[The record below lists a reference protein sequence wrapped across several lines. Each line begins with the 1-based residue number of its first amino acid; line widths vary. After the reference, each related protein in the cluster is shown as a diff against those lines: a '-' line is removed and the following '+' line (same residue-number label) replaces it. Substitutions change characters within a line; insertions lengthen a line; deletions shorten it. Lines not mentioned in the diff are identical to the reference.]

1 MVLQR
6 WQTVLL
12 LLSLVLMVVFIFAPM
27 GTVFDLMSP
36 QSATLVFVCDNV
48 GFLILNIVIA
58 VLLLIDIFLFRN
70 LKAQM
75 AVAAVAMVL
84 MAASAGL
91 GFSFIYLLDGFRM
104 SLFSTPLVVAAL
116 VLTWFARRFMRK
128 DQRLLAAADRLR

>member
-27 GTVFDLMSP
+27 GTAFDLMSP
-36 QSATLVFVCDNV
+36 ESATLVFVCDNV

-104 SLFSTPLVVAAL
+104 SLFSTPLVVSAL